1 MSLNKV
7 AKAAILALAMFSN
20 AGIAE
25 ARAAKPQPAAAE
37 PPKRVADDPGCR
49 SCTQQAASMFARG
62 EATQAQKLLSEWSSR
77 CPNSAQLHM
86 MLATILLSTGQNE
99 AAEKESALATKLAPS
114 SLAAHLQHAMALS
127 SLDRKMQAKEAFER
141 AVEIDPSC

>member
-62 EATQAQKLLSEWSSR
+62 EASAKAAQRMELTL
-77 CPNSAQLHM
+77 PQLG
-86 MLATILLSTGQNE
+86 T
-99 AAEKESALATKLAPS
+99 
-114 SLAAHLQHAMALS
+114 AAHDAGDDL
-127 SLDRKMQAKEAFER
+127 AF
-141 AVEIDPSC
+141 DGTK